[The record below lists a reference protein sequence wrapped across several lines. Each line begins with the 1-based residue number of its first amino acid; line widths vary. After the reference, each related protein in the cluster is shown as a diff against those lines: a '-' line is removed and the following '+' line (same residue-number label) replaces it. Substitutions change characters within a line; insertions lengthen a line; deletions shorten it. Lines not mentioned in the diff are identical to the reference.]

1 MKLALVITHPIQYY
15 APVFQLLAKEVQLKV
30 FYTAKKRKAFDPG
43 FQQNI
48 VWDIPLLQGYDYTF
62 NEDQSV
68 IENLIEFNPHYLLIY
83 GWACSSHINILTHF
97 KNKIPI
103 LFRGDS
109 NLLREAPWYKEI
121 LKNLALKWVYTHVQT
136 ALYTGTNNKAYFKKY
151 GLKDSQLIFAPH
163 AIDNNRFATHKC
175 SSSIRADLG
184 LKHQDLLVLFVGK
197 FTRNK
202 NPLLLLRA
210 FVEAN
215 IANTH
220 LLFVGSGLLEFT
232 LQNATKQNDNI
243 HVLPFQNQQEIP
255 AFYQACDLFCLPSNH
270 ETWGL
275 SINEAMACG
284 KAVLVSD
291 GCGAAVDLVTRNNGK
306 IFKQEDVADLAQK
319 LKYFL
324 NQPAKLEK
332 AGRQAAVDI
341 SEWNFNNQSRAI
353 IDSLYA

>member
-43 FQQNI
+43 FQQDI
-48 VWDIPLLQGYDYTF
+48 VWDIPLLEGYDYTF
-62 NEDQSV
+62 NEEQPV
-68 IENLIEFNPHYLLIY
+68 MENLIAFNPHYLLIY
-83 GWACSSHINILTHF
+83 GWACTTHVQILTYF

-109 NLLREAPWYKEI
+109 NLLQKVPWYREF
-121 LKNLALKWVYTHVQT
+121 LKKLALKWIYAHVQT

-163 AIDNNRFATHKC
+163 AIDNIRFSTYRCASTVR
-175 SSSIRADLG
+175 SELG
-184 LKHQDLLVLFVGK
+184 IKLNDLLVLFVGK
-197 FTRNK
+197 FTSNK
-202 NPLLLLRA
+202 NPILLLLA
-210 FVEAN
+210 FVKAN
-215 IANTH
+215 VANTH
-220 LLFVGSGLLEFT
+220 LLFVGSGSMELN
-232 LQNATKQNDNI
+232 LQNAAKHFSNI

-291 GCGAAVDLVTRNNGK
+291 GCGAAVDLVTPNNGS
-306 IFKQEDVADLAQK
+306 IFKHQDVNDLAEK
-319 LKYFL
+319 LEYFL
-324 NQPAKLEK
+324 KQPAKLEE
-332 AGRQAAVDI
+332 AGQQAALDI